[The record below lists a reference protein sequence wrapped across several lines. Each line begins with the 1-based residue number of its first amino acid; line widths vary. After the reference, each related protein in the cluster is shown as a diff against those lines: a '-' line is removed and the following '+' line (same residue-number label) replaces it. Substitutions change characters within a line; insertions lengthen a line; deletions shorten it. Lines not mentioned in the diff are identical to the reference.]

1 MNESISNIKSEGKKM
16 IKEVLEEIVKAIVDN
31 PEQVKVS
38 KIDGDQTVIL
48 EVSVAE
54 GDLGK
59 VIGRK
64 GRTITAIRS
73 ILSSV
78 GGKNGKRYVLE
89 LVE

>member
-1 MNESISNIKSEGKKM
+1 M
-16 IKEVLEEIVKAIVDN
+16 IKEMLEEIVKAIVDN

-38 KIDGDQTVIL
+38 EIDGDQTVIL
-48 EVSVAE
+48 EVTVAD

-59 VIGRK
+59 VIGRN

-73 ILSSV
+73 ILASA
-78 GGKNGKRYVLE
+78 GGKNSKRYVLE

>member
-1 MNESISNIKSEGKKM
+1 MT
-16 IKEVLEEIVKAIVDN
+16 KEVLEEIVKAIVDN

-38 KIDGDQTVIL
+38 EIDGDQTVIL
-48 EVSVAE
+48 EVTVAE

-73 ILSSV
+73 ILSSI

>member
-1 MNESISNIKSEGKKM
+1 MT
-16 IKEVLEEIVKAIVDN
+16 KEVLEEIVKAIVDN

-38 KIDGDQTVIL
+38 EIDGDQTVIL
-48 EVSVAE
+48 EVRVAE
-54 GDLGK
+54 NDLGK

-73 ILSSV
+73 LLSSI
-78 GGKNGKRYVLE
+78 GGKNSKRYVLE